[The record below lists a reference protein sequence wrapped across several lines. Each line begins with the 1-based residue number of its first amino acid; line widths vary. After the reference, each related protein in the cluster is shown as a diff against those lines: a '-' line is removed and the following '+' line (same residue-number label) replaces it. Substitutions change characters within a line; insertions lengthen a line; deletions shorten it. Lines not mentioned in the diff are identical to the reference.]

1 MGVKKVWGLIRFVV
15 VYELKLWAALF
26 RWILR
31 RPVPVEP
38 GTRRFGYLGAVKMIL
53 IAFIVVS
60 AIEIPI
66 LELMIPW
73 RPVAN
78 AALFIGVYGLIWMF
92 GLFATMVVHPHLVG
106 PAGLRIRNSI
116 TLDVAVP
123 WESITSIEVRRRS
136 MPPGGQTQL
145 EDGVLSLGMASQ
157 TSIDV
162 RLAEPLVLPVRK
174 AKGQPATTVR
184 FHADDPEGLVAA
196 AAEFLNAKDSG
207 RADQPL
213 AAKNR

>member
-196 AAEFLNAKDSG
+196 AAEFLNAKDGG